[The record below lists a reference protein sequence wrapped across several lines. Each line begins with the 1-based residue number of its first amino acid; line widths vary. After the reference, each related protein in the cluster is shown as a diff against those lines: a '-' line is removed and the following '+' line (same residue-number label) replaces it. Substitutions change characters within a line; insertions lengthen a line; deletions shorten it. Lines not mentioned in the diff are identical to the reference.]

1 MHGDL
6 IKEFGDL
13 SEDTNLVNFFKA
25 VLERRDHKEE
35 EERSTSVSDTLGAS
49 SVPGLPGYGHAGWG
63 ILFHLQTNF
72 EI

>member
-35 EERSTSVSDTLGAS
+35 EERSTSV
-49 SVPGLPGYGHAGWG
+49 
-63 ILFHLQTNF
+63 
-72 EI
+72 